1 MANLII
7 ILVLA
12 VIAIFV
18 IFRAFVDF
26 QNEPDM
32 TINEWLEL
40 NIERIKQIFKKKWN
54 CKKKYSII

>member
-12 VIAIFV
+12 VIAMFI

-26 QNEPDM
+26 QNEPGM
-32 TINEWLEL
+32 TINEWVEL
-40 NIERIKQIFKKKWN
+40 NIERIKQIFKKK
-54 CKKKYSII
+54 

>member
-12 VIAIFV
+12 VIAMFV

-26 QNEPDM
+26 QNDPDM
-32 TINEWLEL
+32 TINEWVQL
-40 NIERIKQIFKKKWN
+40 NFERVKQIFKKK
-54 CKKKYSII
+54 

>member
-12 VIAIFV
+12 VIAMFV

-26 QNEPDM
+26 QNDPDM
-32 TINEWLEL
+32 TINDWVQL
-40 NIERIKQIFKKKWN
+40 NFERVKQIFKKKWN
-54 CKKKYSII
+54 SKKKYSST